1 MELYEA
7 IYLYLL
13 MSGFF
18 VALIIV
24 TGIVLYVYKKYTLYK
39 WQKNWPET
47 WDFIGRL
54 EAGEQLDSE
63 NMFNDN
69 LRKLVDMDNLDVYS
83 AKARGEENVR

>member
-1 MELYEA
+1 MELNEA

-18 VALIIV
+18 VALIVI
-24 TGIVLYVYKKYTLYK
+24 TGTCMFIYKRYTLSK
-39 WQKNWPET
+39 WQKNWPKQE
-47 WDFIGRL
+47 DFIGRL

-63 NMFNDN
+63 NMFNDD

-83 AKARGEENVR
+83 AKVRGEGTI